1 MKILIDTHILL
12 WPMMDDSKLKRQFSD
27 EIEKEENEIL
37 VSNVSIWEIAIKVSI
52 HKLNLTKSILE
63 IESYLTENSFEELV
77 PDYKDYQILSK
88 LPFHHNDPF
97 DRLIISQAINH
108 NLSVISV
115 DEKFKLYP
123 VQLL

>member
-1 MKILIDTHILL
+1 MKFLIDTHVLL
-12 WPMMDDSKLKRQFSD
+12 WHMTDDPKLKNQLSE
-27 EIEKEENEIL
+27 EIEKEENEIF
-37 VSNVSIWEIAIKVSI
+37 VSSASIWEIAIKVSI
-52 HKLNLTKSILE
+52 KKLNLARSIIE
-63 IESYLTENSFEELV
+63 IENYLIENSSFGLNATYR
-77 PDYKDYQILSK
+77 DFQILSE

-115 DEKFKLYP
+115 DPKFKLYP

>member
-1 MKILIDTHILL
+1 MKYLIDTHVLL
-12 WPMMDDSKLKRQFSD
+12 WYMENNPRLSVRVSG
-27 EIEKEENEIL
+27 EIEDRNNTIHLSKASL
-37 VSNVSIWEIAIKVSI
+37 WEIAIKISTG
-52 HKLNLTKSILE
+52 KLQLTMPILELENYLILKSIDQLDFNFKDLE
-63 IESYLTENSFEELV
+63 T
-77 PDYKDYQILSK
+77 LSK

>member
-12 WPMMDDSKLKRQFSD
+12 WHMMDDSKLKRQFSD

-97 DRLIISQAINH
+97 ERLIISQAINH

>member
-1 MKILIDTHILL
+1 MKYLIDTHVLL
-12 WPMMDDSKLKRQFSD
+12 WYMENNPRLSVRVSG
-27 EIEKEENEIL
+27 EIEDRNNTIHLSKA
-37 VSNVSIWEIAIKVSI
+37 SFWEIAIKISTG
-52 HKLNLTKSILE
+52 KLQLTMPILELENYLILKSIDQLDFNFKDLE
-63 IESYLTENSFEELV
+63 T
-77 PDYKDYQILSK
+77 LSK

>member
-12 WPMMDDSKLKRQFSD
+12 WHMMDDSKLKRQFSD

-77 PDYKDYQILSK
+77 PGYKDYQILSK